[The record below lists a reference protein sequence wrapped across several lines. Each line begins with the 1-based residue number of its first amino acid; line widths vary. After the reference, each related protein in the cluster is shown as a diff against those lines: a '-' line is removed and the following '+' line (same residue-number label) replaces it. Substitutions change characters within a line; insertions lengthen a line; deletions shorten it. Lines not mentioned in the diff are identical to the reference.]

1 VEIIPDI
8 LQAVIL
14 TISGYLVSQEKSWDV
29 VSRRQ
34 PKNFSPAQ
42 KGFLERIVRAKSSF
56 AKKVWL
62 ATFLP
67 ESLTISA

>member
-1 VEIIPDI
+1 VEIIHDI

-42 KGFLERIVRAKSSF
+42 KGFLERIVRGEVLVSQESMAGNLSS
-56 AKKVWL
+56 
-62 ATFLP
+62 
-67 ESLTISA
+67 